1 MLGLAVALC
10 FVSSLWAFPM
20 KVDSVPMGRRPQS
33 SRRFFKN
40 IRFNLSSVP
49 CGTKLLWDIVKKKK
63 NTKLSLIILGPDL
76 NKQKHSSSFLVPGIA
91 KNRRQRF
98 HNSFHFYYITSIIIL
113 LCNIFS
119 FYLS

>member
-63 NTKLSLIILGPDL
+63 QHKTFPYYLGARLKQTKTF
-76 NKQKHSSSFLVPGIA
+76 FLFPCTWDCKEQTTEI
-91 KNRRQRF
+91 
-98 HNSFHFYYITSIIIL
+98 S
-113 LCNIFS
+113 
-119 FYLS
+119 